1 MLFAVCLDA
10 VLACCE
16 TFDDLK
22 DPPGGEVG
30 FVATAAGAG
39 GGGGGA
45 GFDFGGAPVFGVVG
59 LGAADL
65 VVEGFVGD
73 LLETETAAFG
83 AGNFAAAPAAL
94 DDAGAGAGPGPDGF
108 VIALVAFFDDG
119 FGAVGAFGAAAISF
133 LAPAPVS
140 FFFTTLPPPPRI
152 GYGIF
157 TVPPPPPAPPT
168 TPSSPKGLFA
178 VGTLGPGAFV

>member
-1 MLFAVCLDA
+1 M
-10 VLACCE
+10 
-16 TFDDLK
+16 
-22 DPPGGEVG
+22 
-30 FVATAAGAG
+30 
-39 GGGGGA
+39 
-45 GFDFGGAPVFGVVG
+45 FGVVG

-83 AGNFAAAPAAL
+83 AGKFAAAADAAL
-94 DDAGAGAGPGPDGF
+94 DDAGAGAGAGAGPDGF
-108 VIALVAFFDDG
+108 VIALVTFFDDG
-119 FGAVGAFGAAAISF
+119 FGAVGAFGAAAAISF

-157 TVPPPPPAPPT
+157 TVPPPPPAAPPT